1 MRKRTISDHSYRRPD
16 RQGKLYILR
25 PKGFWGTLLPVAAF
39 MLLLLLVV
47 AFLLLFLSGLVAV
60 AVIGI
65 GYAWWNVRKLRRAHP
80 PEDEEVIELAA
91 SEYRSL
97 EEPRGKDRRKEAER

>member
-1 MRKRTISDHSYRRPD
+1 MRKRNTSDHSSMRPD

-25 PKGFWGTLLPVAAF
+25 PRGFWGKLLPVAAF
-39 MLLLLLVV
+39 MLLLPLVV

-65 GYAWWNVRKLRRAHP
+65 GYAWWHVRKLRRAHP
-80 PEDEEVIELAA
+80 PEEEEVIELAA

-97 EEPRGKDRRKEAER
+97 EEPRGQDRCK